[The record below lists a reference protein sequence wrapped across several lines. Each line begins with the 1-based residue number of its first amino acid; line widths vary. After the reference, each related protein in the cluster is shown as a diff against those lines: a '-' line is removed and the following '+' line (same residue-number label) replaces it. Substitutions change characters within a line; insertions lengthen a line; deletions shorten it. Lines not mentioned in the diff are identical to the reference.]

1 METRLADLQVEVS
14 KETGE
19 VMLLIET
26 ACGLRP
32 VMGWPNVNG
41 FQDFAKTLLG
51 ICSNI
56 NGKDMRSVSY
66 SADESLDNIY
76 DGK

>member
-1 METRLADLQVEVS
+1 METKLACMQVEVS

-32 VMGWPNVNG
+32 VMGWPDING
-41 FQDFAKTLLG
+41 MEDFAMALLG
-51 ICSNI
+51 ICLQV
-56 NGKDMRSVSY
+56 GEKDTKRR
-66 SADESLDNIY
+66 
-76 DGK
+76 